1 MPKFAVVLYPD
12 FSLQEITCLTS
23 VLTVWFD
30 EKIDYIASSRETLF
44 SAAVPSAFTSVPL
57 DSDAVLSAFASAPW
71 SPSCSS
77 ERVSCFPAF

>member
-1 MPKFAVVLYPD
+1 MKKIAVLLYPA

-44 SAAVPSAFTSVPL
+44 SEEGLPVQPTKTTAET
-57 DSDAVLSAFASAPW
+57 
-71 SPSCSS
+71 
-77 ERVSCFPAF
+77 RKTNRN